1 MGVPTGGSTRVT
13 ETGQQPGGH
22 TGGTPGEP
30 ATGTGPRGP
39 SRGAAPGGPAGRATV
54 PAESAEAAPEGPGE
68 RAGPGAGSASAA
80 RAAAGTPGG
89 ARRGA
94 GVATGGPAGVAAG
107 GPAGAGTPGGPGVPA
122 SAARA
127 GAGTPGGSRQVPGA
141 DTATG
146 GPAAEGLAGAATPEG
161 TGPAAAGTRPDG
173 PVAGRSA
180 GGAAAAGSVPPDG
193 PHGAEPAGPAAYS
206 VPEAG
211 EPDAPL
217 AEEAYAAARVRLLG
231 AEGGAARR
239 AALARATDRWLA
251 GLLHGA
257 TGGGAPGAN
266 GPDSAREREPG
277 PSGGVPGPLS
287 PDSDGAHHG
296 GGDVRGTRGTRGA
309 RDARRTLAPGDVR
322 GLRRTR
328 GVALVAVGGYGRG
341 ELSPR
346 SDLDLLLLH
355 DGSLKPAALAALAD
369 RLWYPV
375 WDMGLALDHSV
386 RTPAEALKT
395 AGDDLKVTLGLLD
408 ARHVAGDAAL
418 TSALR
423 TAVFADWRNR
433 AARRLPELRELGRER
448 AERHG
453 ELQFLL
459 EPDLK
464 EARGGLRDATA
475 LRAVAASWLADAP
488 REGLDRARARL
499 LDTRDVLHLTT
510 GRATDRLALQ
520 EQDQVAAA
528 LGLLD
533 ADTLLREVYEAAR
546 TLAYA
551 TDVTWREVDRVLR
564 ARGGRRGAAR
574 LRSLI
579 GSGQRGP
586 AARTPLADGV
596 VEQDGEV
603 VLARTA
609 RPARDPVL
617 PLRAAAAAAQA
628 GLPLSLHAVRL
639 LAAQAPP
646 LPVPW
651 PDEARE
657 QLVTLLGAG
666 EATVPV
672 WESLEAEGFITR
684 LLPDWERVRCRPQR
698 NAVHRWTVDRHL
710 VESAV
715 RAAALTRRV
724 GRPDLLLV
732 AALLHDIGKGW
743 PDGPGGHSATGET
756 IARDMARRIGFPPA
770 DADVLAALV
779 RHHLL
784 LVETA
789 TRRDLDDP
797 ATVRL
802 VADAVGDR
810 GTLELLHALT
820 EADALATGPAA
831 WSAWRAS
838 LVADLA
844 RRVDAALAGGPA
856 GPAAGERPGRT
867 PGAAEERLAVEAWRT
882 RAPALTMRARTE
894 QPPPAAGEPAAAGA
908 AAREASGAAGTEQGG
923 TLPLGV
929 ELLVAVPDRPD
940 ALAALAGVLALH
952 RLTVRTAELRPLRLP
967 PGVADESA
975 VPATEAGAPDTANT
989 TAPAA
994 PAPGSPAPDRSEP
1007 AADGPDGPDD
1017 AAVPHV
1023 LLLTWRV
1030 AAEFGSLPAADRLR
1044 ADLVRVLDGTLDVP
1058 ARLAEREK
1066 AYRPR
1071 RRAAP
1076 APPPRV
1082 AVAHGSSRFAT
1093 VIEVRAQDAPGLL
1106 HRIGRALEAP
1116 GVRVRG
1122 AYVSTL
1128 GANAVDA
1135 FYVTDPAG
1143 RPLADRD
1150 AEELARRLQSALV

>member
-1 MGVPTGGSTRVT
+1 MAAAGP
-13 ETGQQPGGH
+13 PGG
-22 TGGTPGEP
+22 TG
-30 ATGTGPRGP
+30 GP
-39 SRGAAPGGPAGRATV
+39 SRGTQGAGRVASRTGPAPAAPGEGARPGG
-54 PAESAEAAPEGPGE
+54 APVSGD
-68 RAGPGAGSASAA
+68 GAGSGPPAGEKDPRPARGAAHSVPGSAA
-80 RAAAGTPGG
+80 SG
-89 ARRGA
+89 A
-94 GVATGGPAGVAAG
+94 
-107 GPAGAGTPGGPGVPA
+107 
-122 SAARA
+122 
-127 GAGTPGGSRQVPGA
+127 
-141 DTATG
+141 
-146 GPAAEGLAGAATPEG
+146 
-161 TGPAAAGTRPDG
+161 
-173 PVAGRSA
+173 
-180 GGAAAAGSVPPDG
+180 PP
-193 PHGAEPAGPAAYS
+193 
-206 VPEAG
+206 
-211 EPDAPL
+211 
-217 AEEAYAAARVRLLG
+217 AEESYAAARVRLLD
-231 AEGGAARR
+231 AEGGAPRR

-257 TGGGAPGAN
+257 AGGAVSGSVSGAGPG
-266 GPDSAREREPG
+266 
-277 PSGGVPGPLS
+277 
-287 PDSDGAHHG
+287 
-296 GGDVRGTRGTRGA
+296 
-309 RDARRTLAPGDVR
+309 DAR
-322 GLRRTR
+322 GLR

-355 DGSLKPAALAALAD
+355 DGSLRPAGLAALAD

-386 RTPAEALKT
+386 RTSAEALKT
-395 AGDDLKVTLGLLD
+395 AADDLKVTLGLLD

-520 EQDQVAAA
+520 EQDQVAEA

-574 LRSLI
+574 LRNLI

-586 AARTPLADGV
+586 AERTPLADGV

-666 EATVPV
+666 EATVQV
-672 WESLEAEGFITR
+672 WESLEAEGFLTR

-710 VESAV
+710 VETAV

-770 DADVLAALV
+770 DVAVVATLV

-802 VADAVGDR
+802 VADAVGGR

-844 RRVDAALAGGPA
+844 GRVGAALAGEPA
-856 GPAAGERPGRT
+856 GAAEERAERA

-882 RAPALTMRARTE
+882 RAPALTLRARTE
-894 QPPPAAGEPAAAGA
+894 EPPPA
-908 AAREASGAAGTEQGG
+908 EAELEGAAGTERAGA
-923 TLPLGV
+923 LPLGV
-929 ELLVAVPDRPD
+929 ELLVALPDRPD

-967 PGVADESA
+967 PGVADGLE
-975 VPATEAGAPDTANT
+975 
-989 TAPAA
+989 
-994 PAPGSPAPDRSEP
+994 PAPDRTGTPAGAGPGP
-1007 AADGPDGPDD
+1007 AAGPGTPDD
-1017 AAVPHV
+1017 PDTPHV
-1023 LLLTWRV
+1023 LLLNWRV
-1030 AAEFGSLPAADRLR
+1030 ASEFGSLPAADRLR
-1044 ADLVRVLDGTLDVP
+1044 ADLLRVLDGTLDVP

-1071 RRAAP
+1071 RRGTP
-1076 APPPRV
+1076 GPPPRV
-1082 AVAHGSSRFAT
+1082 TVAPGSSQHAT

-1106 HRIGRALEAP
+1106 HRIGRALEAA

-1143 RPLADRD
+1143 RPLADRAAD
-1150 AEELARRLQSALV
+1150 ELAGSLQAALV